1 MNDLDIR
8 IRTHG
13 GAMRMAR
20 SRGAATGLL
29 LVVLGLWGALIPFLG
44 PYIDFAFTPDQ
55 EWTWTTARGWLE
67 VLPGVATIVGGL
79 FLTFSSNRAKAIL
92 GAWLS
97 VVAGAWFVAGRAVA
111 TPLGLGTVG
120 TPVAT
125 TDTKTAWLE
134 LTYFS
139 GLGALIIFLAALS
152 MGRLSV
158 RSLRDI
164 RRAEAP
170 VAMVEESSPRAAEP
184 VDPKSAESEAESA
197 TTDGP
202 ARRPRGLLDRFRRRE
217 TTSAR

>member
-1 MNDLDIR
+1 MP
-8 IRTHG
+8 
-13 GAMRMAR
+13 R

-55 EWTWTTARGWLE
+55 EWTWTAARGWLE

-79 FLTFSSNRAKAIL
+79 LLTFSGNRATAIL

-111 TPLGLGTVG
+111 APLGLGTVG

-139 GLGALIIFLAALS
+139 GLGALIIFLAALA

-158 RSLRDI
+158 RGLRDI

-170 VAMVEESSPRAAEP
+170 VAMVEESSGQGTEP
-184 VDPKSAESEAESA
+184 ANPKSVKSEAEPA
-197 TTDGP
+197 TAGDGT
-202 ARRPRGLLDRFRRRE
+202 AQRPRGLFDRFRRRE